1 MEHTEK
7 ALYEGFK
14 KVKPG
19 NQIDD
24 ISHEVEVEIYA
35 YKHNLG
41 VMWTW
46 NRNWNAWSPE
56 VRNYGKEGTGSIL
69 KEGMVIVLNK
79 C

>member
-46 NRNWNAWSPE
+46 NRN
-56 VRNYGKEGTGSIL
+56 
-69 KEGMVIVLNK
+69 
-79 C
+79 